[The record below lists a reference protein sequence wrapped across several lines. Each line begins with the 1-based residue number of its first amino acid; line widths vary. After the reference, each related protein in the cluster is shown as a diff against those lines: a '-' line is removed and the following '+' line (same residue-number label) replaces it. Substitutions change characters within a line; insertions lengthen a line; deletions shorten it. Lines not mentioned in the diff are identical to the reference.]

1 MEVVDF
7 VRFGRIVRTLRIKR
21 RWRQS
26 DLAARA
32 RVGRAAVSMVE
43 RGRARDLRLDLAIRI
58 VEALGGTVTLQV
70 QWQGG
75 DLGRL
80 LNARHSALHES
91 VASYFTRLP
100 DWTLAPEVSF
110 SIRGE
115 RGIIDILAWHA
126 PTRTLLVIELK
137 TEIVDVNELMGT
149 ADRKRRLA
157 TEIGWE
163 RGWHPLVIA
172 TWLIVA
178 DGKTNRR
185 RVAAH
190 GTTLRNLYPA
200 DGRSIN
206 SWLRNPAGTVACLSF
221 WTDARNDDTNRD
233 FATVKRVR
241 RAPKV
246 AA

>member
-1 MEVVDF
+1 MDF
-7 VRFGRIVRTLRIKR
+7 VRFGRIVRTLRVKR
-21 RWRQS
+21 GWRQS
-26 DLAARA
+26 DLAVRA
-32 RVGRAAVSMVE
+32 RVGRAAVSIVE
-43 RGRARDLRLDLAIRI
+43 RGRARDLRLDLVVRI
-58 VEALGGTVTLQV
+58 VEALGGSVSLQV

-75 DLGRL
+75 DLNRL

-91 VASYFTRLP
+91 VARYFTDLP
-100 DWTLAPEVSF
+100 AWVLAPEVSF

-126 PTRTLLVIELK
+126 ATRTLLVIELK
-137 TEIVDVNELMGT
+137 TEIVDGNELMGT

-157 TEIGWE
+157 AEIGRE
-163 RGWHPLVIA
+163 HGWQPLVVA

-178 DGKTNRR
+178 DSKTNRR

-190 GTTLRNLYPA
+190 GTTLRSVYPA

-206 SWLRNPAGTVACLSF
+206 SWLRHPVGGLACLSF
-221 WTDARNDDTNRD
+221 WTDARSDGTSNDL
-233 FATVKRVR
+233 ATVKRVR
-241 RAPKV
+241 TTRRA

>member
-1 MEVVDF
+1 
-7 VRFGRIVRTLRIKR
+7 
-21 RWRQS
+21 
-26 DLAARA
+26 
-32 RVGRAAVSMVE
+32 MVE
-43 RGRARDLRLDLAIRI
+43 RGRARELRLDLIVRI
-58 VEALGGTVTLQV
+58 IEALGGTVSLQV

-75 DLGRL
+75 DLNRL

-91 VASYFTRLP
+91 VARYFTDLP
-100 DWTLAPEVSF
+100 DWVLAPEVSF

-115 RGIIDILAWHA
+115 KGIVDILAWHA
-126 PTRTLLVIELK
+126 ATRTLLVIELK

-157 TEIGWE
+157 ADIGRE
-163 RGWHPLVIA
+163 RGWHPLVVA

-190 GTTLRNLYPA
+190 RTTLRSVFPA
-200 DGRSIN
+200 EGRSIN
-206 SWLRNPAGTVACLSF
+206 SWLRDPKGSVACLSF
-221 WTDARNDDTNRD
+221 WTDARRDGTNSD
-233 FATVKRVR
+233 LATVKRVR
-241 RAPKV
+241 LPRQT